1 MLYQQRQILIR
12 FVENSLVFPVFLHT
26 GFQVVALDDP
36 GDAAEVFV
44 SMLNIIRSPSN
55 GTTGLTTAM
64 NRSRERCSA
73 VYDFFMGDEISPCFT

>member
-44 SMLNIIRSPSN
+44 SIH
-55 GTTGLTTAM
+55 
-64 NRSRERCSA
+64 
-73 VYDFFMGDEISPCFT
+73 MGSGP